1 MAKFITAE
9 ELKNRTS
16 KNSEEKSKREFEL
29 QHRII
34 EYRLRTCEEPYIL
47 VPFDLKPEIRA
58 ELKAANY
65 HLKVTHMSDENEKD
79 YSSVFYIGSY
89 ELLKANEV
97 QFPYRHISWEYW
109 ANVIAVRTKNKK

>member
-16 KNSEEKSKREFEL
+16 KNSEEKSKKEFEL

-47 VPFDLKPEIRA
+47 VPYDLKPEIRA
-58 ELKAANY
+58 ELKAESY
-65 HLKVTHMSDENEKD
+65 HLAVTHMSDENEKD
-79 YSSVFYIGSY
+79 YSSVIYIGSD
-89 ELLKANEV
+89 ELLKANEAY
-97 QFPYRHISWEYW
+97 FTYRHISWEYW
-109 ANVIAVRTKNKK
+109 ANVIGPHEK

>member
-34 EYRLRTCEEPYIL
+34 DYRLRTCEEPYIL
-47 VPFDLKPEIRA
+47 VPYDLKPEIRA
-58 ELKAANY
+58 QLKAENY
-65 HLKVTHMSDENEKD
+65 HLAVTYMSDENEKV
-79 YSSVFYIGSY
+79 YSSVIYIGSD
-89 ELLKANEV
+89 ELLKANESY
-97 QFPYRHISWEYW
+97 FTYRHISWEYW
-109 ANVIAVRTKNKK
+109 ANVIGPHKK

>member
-16 KNSEEKSKREFEL
+16 KNSEEKSKKEFEL

-47 VPFDLKPEIRA
+47 VPYDLKPEIRA
-58 ELKAANY
+58 ELTAESY
-65 HLKVTHMSDENEKD
+65 HLAVTHMSDEDEND
-79 YSSVFYIGSY
+79 YSSVIYIGSY
-89 ELLKANEV
+89 ELLKANEAY
-97 QFPYRHISWEYW
+97 FTYRHISWEYW
-109 ANVIAVRTKNKK
+109 ANVIGPHEK

>member
-16 KNSEEKSKREFEL
+16 KISEEKSKKEFEL

-34 EYRLRTCEEPYIL
+34 DYRLRTCEEPYIL
-47 VPFDLKPEIRA
+47 VPIDLKPEIKD
-58 ELKAANY
+58 ELRTANY

-79 YSSVFYIGSY
+79 YSSVFYIGSD
-89 ELLKANEV
+89 ELLKAYEA
-97 QFPYRHISWEYW
+97 QFTYRHISWEYW
-109 ANVIAVRTKNKK
+109 ANVIGPHEK